1 MKILSIQPAGT
12 YGNPAEKFPDDLPQV
27 AFTGRSNVGKSSLIN
42 RLLGRKKL
50 APISKTPG
58 KTRKIHFIEINS
70 DFYLVDLPGYGYA
83 KLPLKVKELWRRTVD
98 HYLESSRGLR
108 GVVFLLDIRR
118 EISDLDHQMLLY
130 LAQRKIPLL
139 LALTKADKL
148 SRSERRKRC
157 DNLFAALGGSV
168 AEDQVIVTSARTGE
182 GCAELLDAVQS
193 LAGSTMEKNE
203 NKEKSLK
210 ELESK

>member
-1 MKILSIQPAGT
+1 MKIFSIQPAGT
-12 YGNPAEKFPDDLPQV
+12 YATPAEKFPDDLPQV

-50 APISKTPG
+50 APTSGTPG
-58 KTRKIHFIEINS
+58 KTRKIQFIEINGS
-70 DFYLVDLPGYGYA
+70 FYLVDLPGYGYA
-83 KLPLKVKELWRRTVD
+83 KLPVKVKELWRRTVD
-98 HYLESSRGLR
+98 RYLEKSRNLR

-118 EISDLDHQMLLY
+118 EISDLDLQMLLH
-130 LAQRKIPLL
+130 LARRKIPLL

-148 SRSERRKRC
+148 SRSQRGKR
-157 DNLFAALGGSV
+157 LESLRAALGGSV

-193 LAGSTMEKNE
+193 LTGSAMENQ
-203 NKEKSLK
+203 
-210 ELESK
+210 

>member
-1 MKILSIQPAGT
+1 MKIFSIQPAGT
-12 YGNPAEKFPDDLPQV
+12 YANPAEKFPDDLPQV

-50 APISKTPG
+50 APTSRTPG
-58 KTRKIHFIEINS
+58 KTRKIQFIEINGS
-70 DFYLVDLPGYGYA
+70 FYLVDLPGYGYA
-83 KLPLKVKELWRRTVD
+83 KLPVKVKELWRRTVD
-98 HYLESSRGLR
+98 RYLEKSRNLR

-118 EISDLDHQMLLY
+118 EISDLDLQMLLH
-130 LAQRKIPLL
+130 LARRKIPLL

-148 SRSERRKRC
+148 SRSQRGKR
-157 DNLFAALGGSV
+157 LESLRAALGGSV

-193 LAGSTMEKNE
+193 LTGSAMEKSE
-203 NKEKSLK
+203 EKNR
-210 ELESK
+210 